1 MAFRRKNFP
10 TSTAFSGKKHTEE
23 ATRLLNECLL
33 ESPVEHLCFKARMS
47 VPTFFT
53 KAISKF
59 PIKDSFISALIRIP
73 QLWKT
78 GELDEL
84 FLEGHGVK
92 VGPGPRHP
100 GPRVPPQSLKVGPQ
114 DSLQN
119 LKVGLQDPLTFL

>member
-1 MAFRRKNFP
+1 M
-10 TSTAFSGKKHTEE
+10 ED
-23 ATRLLNECLL
+23 
-33 ESPVEHLCFKARMS
+33 LCFKARIS

-59 PIKDSFISALIRIP
+59 PIKESFIRALIRIP

-92 VGPGPRHP
+92 VGPGPWHL

-114 DSLQN
+114 ASLQN
-119 LKVGLQDPLTFL
+119 LKVGLQDPLTFLSRIHFFQNISSFFYFFIFVSFLNKIQKNINCE